1 MEQKKYLVISFGSYL
16 KALTTLREAG
26 VGVGGGEINK

>member
-16 KALTTLREAG
+16 KALTILRETG
-26 VGVGGGEINK
+26 LGVGGGEINR